1 MFKCHKCLSHDLTP
15 NISIAMTPCIK
26 CNALTY
32 IRTVFF
38 STNII
43 QNSYSKNSQNTP
55 KIRFIPKNQL
65 SFYLTIF

>member
-43 QNSYSKNSQNTP
+43 QNSYIYIQKIP
-55 KIRFIPKNQL
+55 KIPQKLGLYLKTNYLFI
-65 SFYLTIF
+65 